1 MLEEISPLQLRQ
13 RRNQG
18 ELWRL
23 LDVRENWE
31 IEIASLEG
39 SITIPMAEVPAR
51 LGELDPTEPVAVLC
65 HAGIRS
71 GKVANFLAQQGFD
84 RVANITGGIEAW
96 SLTVDPSIPR
106 Y

>member
-1 MLEEISPLQLRQ
+1 MLEDISPLQFRE
-13 RRNQG
+13 RCDQG

-23 LDVRENWE
+23 LDVREHWE
-31 IEIASLEG
+31 IEIAALAG
-39 SITIPMAEVPAR
+39 TIAIPMAEVPAR
-51 LGELDPTEPVAVLC
+51 IDELDRSQPVAVLC

-71 GKVANFLAQQGFD
+71 GKVANFLVQQGFD

>member
-1 MLEEISPLQLRQ
+1 MLFRE
-13 RRNQG
+13 RRDQG

-31 IEIASLEG
+31 IEIAALAE
-39 SITIPMAEVPAR
+39 SIAIPMAEVPAR
-51 LGELDPTEPVAVLC
+51 IGELDRTEPIAVLC

-71 GKVANFLAQQGFD
+71 GKVANYLAQQGFD